1 MLKIYPFSYGLEISQ
16 VYEDGAV
23 FSPNVLDIK
32 TEYLLER
39 FMEGIGR
46 VAALSL
52 QIGYPTVA
60 SVPHSIVNGFKR
72 LLAVAVATDITFP
85 EAEQAK
91 AFVADPSAFVPVVT
105 QTEAAADAGGGGGG
119 GEEAKEEKKEEEEEE
134 SDDDMGFG
142 LFD

>member
-1 MLKIYPFSYGLEISQ
+1 M
-16 VYEDGAV
+16 YEDGAV

-85 EAEQAK
+85 EAEQVNYI
-91 AFVADPSAFVPVVT
+91 F
-105 QTEAAADAGGGGGG
+105 QTCAHVLLLRSRV
-119 GEEAKEEKKEEEEEE
+119 GEY
-134 SDDDMGFG
+134 MYF
-142 LFD
+142 